1 MVVVVVVVVVAARLL
16 ILEDNVEGVDDTRE
30 PTKAGQQNVDGQV
43 HVATSLK
50 EDSERRQDESY
61 KQVLVDIMN

>member
-1 MVVVVVVVVVAARLL
+1 MAGGRLAAAVLL
-16 ILEDNVEGVDDTRE
+16 IFEDNVQGVDDTRE

-50 EDSERRQDESY
+50 EDSERGQDKSY
-61 KQVLVDIMN
+61 KQVLVR